1 MITNPWFCGV
11 GKLRSQGSSN
21 ALALRCHGRSFLFVE
36 GLHPEKQVSGSLCP
50 PGTEGST
57 AQHAVCLWVCRPITR
72 IRLLSYCFLPHNAC
86 LFGEADW
93 QLPGAQK
100 FFFTLCI
107 LHQQHFIDLRPNGV
121 NLVFLIL
128 VTLVTVFLGF

>member
-1 MITNPWFCGV
+1 MPLRCAAMDARSCSWKAYTPKNKFPVLYAHLALKEAQHSTRCVCGFV
-11 GKLRSQGSSN
+11 VLLPGSAFYLIVSCLIMPASSGKLIGSS
-21 ALALRCHGRSFLFVE
+21 LALKSF
-36 GLHPEKQVSGSLCP
+36 
-50 PGTEGST
+50 
-57 AQHAVCLWVCRPITR
+57 
-72 IRLLSYCFLPHNAC
+72 
-86 LFGEADW
+86 
-93 QLPGAQK
+93 